1 MFRVPGRPGVQ
12 RLTIAVAVMATVM
25 NLAYVASLG
34 FDRPPSGY
42 STLWDGWVAHLGGA
56 VLVVLVVIRAATDR
70 RNRLAWGLVAADQ
83 LLTLVGDLT
92 YLLHDQNLDPE
103 PFPAVSDALYIAGY
117 VALIVALIVVTQR
130 HVPDVSRSVRLDG
143 LIVGL
148 AAGSVAILL
157 WFGSILEQSGS
168 FAEVA
173 VGMAYPVF
181 DVVLIVVIVAGLAPA
196 RFRLTW
202 SAGIFLVGAAVLT
215 VGDVVYLRQLSTDSY
230 VPATMLEA
238 TWVLGAMLFAFG
250 PWAPDNHVRRSSQ
263 AQVAGST
270 TLPTIASVLA
280 LFVVSCSVFRP
291 VQPLAMWLAIGALAI
306 VLVRVGSTVRELRLA
321 NEAFRQARTDELTG
335 LLNRRGFAE
344 LLDERLR
351 DTGRGVSVMVID
363 LNGFKEVNDSLGHH
377 AGDQLLVV
385 VGKRFAAALPAGSLV
400 GRLGGDEFGIATD
413 RLGADASDTATRLLA
428 TLDNP
433 IALDDIAVRVGAAI
447 GIAESP
453 DHGTTRAELLRA
465 ADVAMYTAKTSH
477 QGVNRY
483 CADHDPHSRDRLALI
498 DELHMAIEHR
508 AFEMHYQPTVDVATG
523 RIVGMEALIR
533 WDHPTR
539 GLLSP
544 AEFIPLAE
552 RIGLIPAITRAVL
565 DLSIAHLA
573 EVRRAGHELRLSVNI
588 SAKDLVDDA
597 LPDYV
602 RSTLRA
608 HDVPPDQ
615 LTLEITETAI
625 TLDTVRAERVLNSL
639 RADGIRISI
648 DDFGVGYSS
657 MSQLL
662 ELPLDELKLDR
673 SFVANLHDDVRA
685 QAILS
690 ATVELGRRLGL
701 DIVAEGVETSGALDE
716 VADRG
721 VETAQGHLFSPALPP
736 LAFGEFLEATRQRV
750 QTTAAGDRPGG

>member
-12 RLTIAVAVMATVM
+12 RLTIAVAVMAIVTNV
-25 NLAYVASLG
+25 AYVASLG
-34 FDRPPSGY
+34 IDRPPSGY
-42 STLWDGWVAHLGGA
+42 STFWDGWVVNVGS
-56 VLVVLVVIRAATDR
+56 VLLVLLVAIRAATDR

-83 LLTLVGDLT
+83 FLTLAGDLT
-92 YLLHDQNLDPE
+92 YLLYDQNLDPV
-103 PFPAVSDALYIAGY
+103 PFPAMSDAFYIAGY
-117 VALIVALIVVTQR
+117 VAVVVALIIVTQR
-130 HVPDVSRSVRLDG
+130 NVTGVSLAVRLDG

-148 AAGSVAILL
+148 AIGSVAILL

-181 DVVLIVVIVAGLAPA
+181 DVVLVVVIVAGMAPA
-196 RFRLTW
+196 RFRLNW

-215 VGDVVYLRQLSTDSY
+215 VGDVIYLRQLATDSY

-238 TWVLGAMLFAFG
+238 TWVLGALLFAFG
-250 PWAPDNHVRRSSQ
+250 PWAPDRNARRRLPSQ
-263 AQVAGST
+263 ATGST

-306 VLVRVGSTVRELRLA
+306 VLVRVGHTVRELRQA
-321 NEAFRQARTDELTG
+321 NEAFRQARTDELTE

-344 LLDERLR
+344 KLDERLG
-351 DTGRGVSVMVID
+351 DTGSGVSVMVID
-363 LNGFKEVNDSLGHH
+363 LNGFKEVNDSLGHQ
-377 AGDQLLVV
+377 AGDQLLSIVA
-385 VGKRFAAALPAGSLV
+385 KRFASAVPAGSLV
-400 GRLGGDEFGIATD
+400 ARLGGDEFGIATD
-413 RLGADASDTATRLLA
+413 RLGAEASEAADRLLA

-433 IALDDIAVRVGAAI
+433 IALDDIAVRVGASI

-453 DHGTTRAELLRA
+453 EHGASRAELLRA
-465 ADVAMYTAKTSH
+465 ADVAMYTAKTNH

-498 DELHMAIEHR
+498 DELHVAIEDR

-533 WDHPTR
+533 WNHPTR

-588 SAKDLVDDA
+588 SAKDLVDDS

-608 HDVPPDQ
+608 YEVPPDQ

-625 TLDTVRAERVLNSL
+625 TLDTERAERVLNSL

-701 DIVAEGVETSGALDE
+701 DIVAEGVETPGALDE
-716 VADRG
+716 VAGRG
-721 VETAQGHLFSPALPP
+721 VETAQGYLFSPALPAM
-736 LAFGEFLEATRQRV
+736 AFGEFIEATRQRAETSAV
-750 QTTAAGDRPGG
+750 GDRSGR